1 MTNNKEIRKLT
12 GQQIRMEGDTIKV
25 SGYAATFGDVTSIGG
40 YFDEVIERGAFKDAI
55 GRDDVRFLINHD
67 GLPLARTASGT
78 LTLREDEKGLF
89 METELDASDPDVQR
103 IVPKMERG
111 DLNEMSFA
119 FMPTVQEWDESGETP
134 LRKIKEAELF
144 DVAIVTYP
152 AYNSTEIGLRSLKDV
167 QDAKPSKNYRNKRLL
182 NRQAESGLK

>member
-1 MTNNKEIRKLT
+1 MKNKEIRKLVKPE
-12 GQQIRMEGDTIKV
+12 IRTEGDSIKV
-25 SGYAATFGDVTSIGG
+25 SGYAATFDDVTSIGG

-55 GRDDVRFLINHD
+55 KRDDVRFLINHD

-78 LTLREDEKGLF
+78 LTLKEDSKGLY
-89 METELDASDPDVQR
+89 METELNMSDPDVQR

-119 FMPTVQEWDESGETP
+119 FMPTVEEWDESGDTP

-152 AYNSTEIGLRSLKDV
+152 AYNSTEIGLRSLE
-167 QDAKPSKNYRNKRLL
+167 DAQKPKKNYRLNRLKT
-182 NRQAESGLK
+182 RQAESGM

>member
-1 MTNNKEIRKLT
+1 MTTNKEIRKLVKPN
-12 GQQIRMEGDTIKV
+12 IRMEGETIKV
-25 SGYAATFGDVTSIGG
+25 SGYAATFGDETEIGG
-40 YFDEVIERGAFKDAI
+40 FFREVIERGAFKGAI

-67 GLPLARTASGT
+67 GLPLARTSSGT

-89 METELDASDPDVQR
+89 METELDMSDPDVQR

-119 FMPTVQEWDESGETP
+119 FMPTVQEWDESEAIP
-134 LRKIKEAELF
+134 LRTIKEAELF

-152 AYNSTEIGLRSLKDV
+152 AYNSTEIGLRSLKDA
-167 QDAKPSKNYRNKRLL
+167 QDAKPTKNYRAKRMQTE
-182 NRQAESGLK
+182 QALRGM

>member
-1 MTNNKEIRKLT
+1 MADKELRKLT
-12 GQQIRMEGDTIKV
+12 GHKICRADNSIKV
-25 SGYAATFGDVTSIGG
+25 SGYAATFNNPTNIGG
-40 YFDEVIERGAFKDAI
+40 HFDEVIERGAFKDAI

-67 GLPLARTASGT
+67 GLPLARTKSGT
-78 LTLREDEKGLF
+78 LVLREDDKGLY
-89 METELDASDPDVQR
+89 MEAELSGADPDVQR

-119 FMPTVQEWDESGETP
+119 FMPTVQEWDESGDTP

-152 AYNSTEIGLRSLKDV
+152 AYNSTEIGLRSLTDIKKPV
-167 QDAKPSKNYRNKRLL
+167 KKFHAKKMQIK
-182 NRQAESGLK
+182 QALRGIR